1 MSEIDGNSMN
11 TTELAMQRTEWAF
24 RRTRM
29 ANERTL
35 IAWLR
40 TGLAMTG
47 FGAIVPRL
55 LFNIEPEW
63 LVNLIAALFVI
74 AGIVTVIVGIRTYR
88 ETITEFSE
96 EERGVP
102 WWVVAT
108 LAGAIQIG
116 AIAILVLFMLD

>member
-1 MSEIDGNSMN
+1 
-11 TTELAMQRTEWAF
+11 
-24 RRTRM
+24 M

-63 LVNLIAALFVI
+63 LVNLVATIFVI
-74 AGIVTVIVGIRTYR
+74 AGVVTVIVGIRTYR
-88 ETITEFSE
+88 NTTAAISDVEQS
-96 EERGVP
+96 VP
-102 WWVVAT
+102 WWVMAT

-116 AIAILVLFMLD
+116 AVAILILFILD